1 MSVWYLELDDEITDA
16 VARLRAAKDDRVVFV
31 VPAGSRIGTGRIN
44 FRLLAREALSRD
56 LRIALVSGD
65 AQVRALAASAGLPTY
80 ASVGE
85 SERGAASEGPLTLD
99 VEPPSPGE
107 AEGTGSTA
115 IITTAPGPGAGKRSA
130 SNVVRRP
137 RSRRRKAAMTA
148 GVLGLVAIVGGGAL
162 WAVYQSVPTAR
173 IILALAPRAFGPR
186 QLAIAVTASE
196 PTSVETGTVQGQL
209 RPVTATGQVVV
220 TPTDPVNLSQRAS
233 GTVTFSN
240 ATDTPVPVQER
251 TIVATPD
258 GVQFETQFVIDGV
271 PAHGTAD
278 VAVRAVDQGTKGNVP
293 AGTITLI
300 QDATL
305 AAQLGDG
312 GGVTNAAPTAEG
324 QDSGTSKRF
333 TQADFDAAVT
343 ALGEQL
349 AGALPDARPEVDAD
363 TVVFPDTTQRTGDV
377 HVNEDP
383 TVIVGTVAGTDD
395 PPTMITGDLEGNV
408 LTVSNA
414 ALVDIATRM
423 LAASASP
430 DSLVSDPTIDLG
442 VPIVQGGRATYA
454 ATGEGAIYGL
464 TIPMGDLKQELRSKT
479 IQQAQD
485 ILGEYGTATIT
496 LSPDFLP
503 NLPDDPNRIDLQTE
517 SPPPGAMPAPMTSP
531 ASSPSPGASPPE
543 ASSPVPSIG
552 SSAGP
557 SPLASTAPTTGAI
570 VGQRAARISAREA
583 RIA

>member
-1 MSVWYLELDDEITDA
+1 
-16 VARLRAAKDDRVVFV
+16 
-31 VPAGSRIGTGRIN
+31 
-44 FRLLAREALSRD
+44 
-56 LRIALVSGD
+56 
-65 AQVRALAASAGLPTY
+65 
-80 ASVGE
+80 
-85 SERGAASEGPLTLD
+85 
-99 VEPPSPGE
+99 
-107 AEGTGSTA
+107 
-115 IITTAPGPGAGKRSA
+115 
-130 SNVVRRP
+130 
-137 RSRRRKAAMTA
+137 
-148 GVLGLVAIVGGGAL
+148 
-162 WAVYQSVPTAR
+162 
-173 IILALAPRAFGPR
+173 
-186 QLAIAVTASE
+186 
-196 PTSVETGTVQGQL
+196 
-209 RPVTATGQVVV
+209 
-220 TPTDPVNLSQRAS
+220 
-233 GTVTFSN
+233 
-240 ATDTPVPVQER
+240 
-251 TIVATPD
+251 
-258 GVQFETQFVIDGV
+258 
-271 PAHGTAD
+271 
-278 VAVRAVDQGTKGNVP
+278 
-293 AGTITLI
+293 
-300 QDATL
+300 
-305 AAQLGDG
+305 
-312 GGVTNAAPTAEG
+312 
-324 QDSGTSKRF
+324 
-333 TQADFDAAVT
+333 
-343 ALGEQL
+343 
-349 AGALPDARPEVDAD
+349 
-363 TVVFPDTTQRTGDV
+363 
-377 HVNEDP
+377 
-383 TVIVGTVAGTDD
+383 
-395 PPTMITGDLEGNV
+395 MITGDLEGNV